1 MPEVVLA
8 STSSTLRRAVS
19 HALSDHGLGVTTV
32 SSGAALGNLATGERL
47 AETRVAVID
56 LDLPGLTDLVV
67 RQVSAESQPAT
78 AFILLWNDPEDLRRL
93 SNVTL
98 PGQSRLIPKESHT
111 AGHDKTEAFLS
122 EVTER
127 ILDFASSKH
136 GTRIQ
141 DVIIE
146 TGRDILLIVF
156 RNGRSYRLR
165 KKLMPGLDKTRIV
178 TARPNEDG
186 SAFLVR
192 QESGNTSEIPWDFVL
207 YHLEHD
213 YPYYKGRG
221 AGKRSKAAAAQRI
234 ARRVKEVRTRLGL
247 TASALAARSGIQRPN
262 ISRIE
267 SGRHMPS
274 LDTLER
280 LAEALGVPVAEL
292 VRL

>member
-8 STSSTLRRAVS
+8 SASSTLRRAVS
-19 HALSDHGLGVTTV
+19 DALSDHRLGVTAV
-32 SSGAALGNLATGERL
+32 SSGTALGNLATVERL

-56 LDLPGLTDLVV
+56 LDLPGLTDRVV
-67 RQVSAESQPAT
+67 RQVSAETPPAT
-78 AFILLWNDPEDLRRL
+78 AFILLWDDAKDVQRL

-98 PGQSRLIPKESHT
+98 PARCRLISKRSHE
-111 AGHDKTEAFLS
+111 AGRGKTESFLH
-122 EVTER
+122 EVTKG
-127 ILDFASSKH
+127 ILNFASSKH

-146 TGRDILLIVF
+146 PSRDTLLIVF
-156 RNGRSYRLR
+156 RNGRSYRLP
-165 KKLMPGLDKTRIV
+165 KKLIPGLDKTRIV

-186 SAFLVR
+186 SAFMVR

-207 YHLEHD
+207 YHLEHE
-213 YPYYKGRG
+213 YPYYKGRS
-221 AGKRSKAAAAQRI
+221 AGRRSKAAAAQRI
-234 ARRVKEVRTRLGL
+234 ARRVKEVRMRLGL
-247 TASALAARSGIQRPN
+247 TASALAARSGIRRPN

-292 VRL
+292 VR